1 MKIKVIFFV
10 FFLLS
15 SCSISDPEMM
25 ELLREIKAQNETLL
39 EDVEEMMSQLEG
51 LDGKYQV
58 ILASLADNK
67 KELEVLKNQ
76 VDALKAQLTQ
86 QLDKI
91 NQLSTQL
98 EVQGAD
104 VKKLSAEIAALKA
117 SCEELKGLIEELL
130 SDKSPIPTNGLIAW
144 YPFNGNANDESGNN
158 NNGEITGS
166 FLVSDRNGNPNNSFS
181 FDFTGKKWGQVNKE
195 IYIPYSLILNQE
207 RISVSVW
214 VNPKSYFWSGD
225 LNNPNSAILRRWEQ
239 SYSNPNGRAWGIGFG
254 ENDFYVTLFEPSS
267 NLNQKNSILRSTSP
281 LELGKWANI
290 VFTFDGTNFR
300 LFLNGD
306 LIKETKTDFGL
317 NNMGNSGIS
326 IGVSRQANGYWEDT
340 NADIDDVAIW
350 NRALTADEILKI
362 YKGDKF

>member
-1 MKIKVIFFV
+1 MKKFLIL
-10 FFLLS
+10 FFLVFQF

-39 EDVEEMMSQLEG
+39 EDVEEMRSQLDG

-117 SCEELKGLIEELL
+117 NCEELKDLIEELL

-158 NNGEITGS
+158 NNGTVIGASLTPDRSNLAASSYDFNGTTNYIS
-166 FLVSDRNGNPNNSFS
+166 LKNTFFVDPSRVSTF
-181 FDFTGKKWGQVNKE
+181 
-195 IYIPYSLILNQE
+195 
-207 RISVSVW
+207 
-214 VNPKSYFWSGD
+214 
-225 LNNPNSAILRRWEQ
+225 
-239 SYSNPNGRAWGIGFG
+239 SYSFWLN
-254 ENDFYVTLFEPSS
+254 PSS
-267 NLNQKNSILRSTSP
+267 FPQPGKEYMISGKEGFWRTIGVAIRENGEIVIKGSQPSPQNYFSAFSRSIVVVSKWQHVTITFNNGLFSLYLNGVLTNSESIAYTSIEFAYLQSGNSTSTN
-281 LELGKWANI
+281 LLGAINPVSPGI
-290 VFTFDGTNFR
+290 TNYYQGK
-300 LFLNGD
+300 LD
-306 LIKETKTDFGL
+306 DFG
-317 NNMGNSGIS
+317 
-326 IGVSRQANGYWEDT
+326 
-340 NADIDDVAIW
+340 IW
-350 NRALTADEILKI
+350 NRALTSDEILKI